1 MDLEGLRIF
10 VEVVRR
16 GSFAA
21 VARDRNIDP
30 SSISRAV
37 ASLEEDLGTRL
48 FQRSTRRMGLTEA
61 GNIYFGRVEA
71 LVDELDHARDETLA
85 VSASPVGT
93 LRLTASVAFG
103 NQCLLPLLP
112 SFRSLYPALKLEL
125 LLTDTNLDLLS
136 ERVDL
141 AIRLGASLDSSLV
154 GVKLVNTRYHVC
166 VSPAYLAQGKPLRVP
181 EDLSAHPCLLFTLPE
196 FRSRWLFRDQAG
208 AVRSVSINGDV
219 VISNA
224 LALRT
229 CALSGLGPAL
239 LADWLIGEDIAQGR
253 LIDPFPDYSVTVTDF
268 DTAAWLLYPSRT
280 FLPNK
285 VRVMI
290 DFLKQKLGHASQ
302 EPGAKNV

>member
-1 MDLEGLRIF
+1 MDFENLRIF

-21 VARDRNIDP
+21 VARDRNVDP
-30 SSISRAV
+30 SSVSRAV
-37 ASLEEDLGTRL
+37 AALEEALGTRL

-71 LVDELDHARDETLA
+71 LVDELDHARDEALA
-85 VSASPVGT
+85 VSARPVGT

-112 SFRSLYPALKLEL
+112 NFRSLYPALKLEL
-125 LLTDTNLDLLS
+125 LLTDTNLDLVS

-154 GVKLVNTRYHVC
+154 GVKLCNTRYHVC
-166 VSPAYLAQGKPLRVP
+166 VSPDYLNQGKPLRVP
-181 EDLSAHPCLLFTLPE
+181 DDLSAHQSLLFTLPE
-196 FRSRWLFRDQAG
+196 FRSRWLFRDHAG
-208 AVRSVSINGDV
+208 TVSTVSIDGEV

-224 LALRT
+224 LALRA
-229 CALSGLGPAL
+229 CALSGMGPAL
-239 LADWLIGEDIAQGR
+239 LANWLIGEDIAQGR
-253 LIDPFPDYSVTVTDF
+253 LIDPFPNYEVTATDF
-268 DTAAWLLYPSRT
+268 DTGAWLLYPSRT
-280 FLPNK
+280 YLPNK

-290 DFLKQKLGHASQ
+290 DFLKQKFNDPIS
-302 EPGAKNV
+302 

>member
-1 MDLEGLRIF
+1 MDFENLRIF

-37 ASLEEDLGTRL
+37 ASLEEELGTRL

-61 GNIYFGRVEA
+61 GNIYFSRVEA

-85 VSASPVGT
+85 VSIRPVGT

-103 NQCLLPLLP
+103 NKCLLPLLP

-125 LLTDTNLDLLS
+125 LLTDTNLDLVS
-136 ERVDL
+136 DRVDL
-141 AIRLGASLDSSLV
+141 AIRLGASVDSSLV
-154 GVKLVNTRYHVC
+154 GVKLFDTRYHVC
-166 VSPAYLAQGKPLRVP
+166 VSPEYLTQDKPLGFP
-181 EDLSAHPCLLFTLPE
+181 EDLSKHQCLLFTLPE

-208 AVRSVSINGDV
+208 IEKAVAIDGEV

-229 CALSGLGPAL
+229 CALSGMGPAL
-239 LADWLIGEDIAQGR
+239 LANWLIDEDIAQGR
-253 LIDPFPDYSVTVTDF
+253 LIDPFPHYAVTATDF
-268 DTAAWLLYPSRT
+268 DTAAWLLYPSRAY
-280 FLPNK
+280 LPNK

-290 DFLKQKLGHASQ
+290 DFLKRKLS
-302 EPGAKNV
+302 

>member
-1 MDLEGLRIF
+1 MDFENLRIF

-30 SSISRAV
+30 SSVSRAV
-37 ASLEEDLGTRL
+37 AALEAELGTRL

-61 GNIYFGRVEA
+61 GDVYFGRVEA
-71 LVDELDHARDETLA
+71 LVDDLDQAHDATLA
-85 VSASPVGT
+85 VSTSPVGT

-112 SFRSLYPALKLEL
+112 RLRSLYPALKFEL
-125 LLTDTNLDLLS
+125 LLADINLDLVA

-141 AIRLGASLDSSLV
+141 AIRLGANQDSSLV
-154 GVKLVNTRYHVC
+154 GVKLFNTRYRVC
-166 VSPAYLAQGKPLRVP
+166 ASPEYLAQAKPLRVP
-181 EDLSAHPCLLFTLPE
+181 EDLSNHACLLFTLPA
-196 FRSRWLFRDQAG
+196 FRSKWLFRDQHG
-208 AVRSVSINGDV
+208 ALTTVPIDGEI

-229 CALSGLGPAL
+229 CALAGMGPAL
-239 LADWLIGEDIAQGR
+239 LADWLISEDLAQGR
-253 LIDPFPDYSVTVTDF
+253 LIDPYPEHQVTAMDF
-268 DTAAWLLYPSRT
+268 DSAVWLLYPSRR

-290 DFLKQKLGHASQ
+290 DFLQQHLGQ
-302 EPGAKNV
+302 EGRLE

>member
-1 MDLEGLRIF
+1 MDIDSLRIF

-166 VSPAYLAQGKPLRVP
+166 VSPVYLAQGKPLHAP

-208 AVRSVSINGDV
+208 AVRSVPIDGDV
-219 VISNA
+219 VISSA
-224 LALRT
+224 LALRA
-229 CALSGLGPAL
+229 CALSGMGPAL
-239 LADWLIGEDIAQGR
+239 LANWLIDDDIAHGR
-253 LIDPFPDYSVTVTDF
+253 LIDPFPNYAVTATDF

-285 VRVMI
+285 VRAMI
-290 DFLKQKLGHASQ
+290 DFLKQQLGGAEQASI
-302 EPGAKNV
+302 EK